1 MSAVPHTTCA
11 GTNEERSP
19 SSYLLAPPKG
29 GVAYKMY
36 TVQTSGIKTLCT
48 RKAFINL

>member
-1 MSAVPHTTCA
+1 MSAANYVPHTTCA

-36 TVQTSGIKTLCT
+36 TVQTSGIKNTLH
-48 RKAFINL
+48 